1 MYAIPRFEVTNEQVQ
16 YAKNALQRSLDSFDY
31 SQYSHTRK
39 LSQDDLYRFF
49 CGFLGEVLFA
59 DVYRLP
65 RPKECYGLNGQD
77 NGLDFVLG
85 GENCDVKT
93 SFLRT
98 FPTIATQLSF
108 ILSLY
113 TIDKIS
119 SLTTRYFFI
128 KIVETT
134 KNYFAY
140 FVGSAT
146 KQQIKERKIGNVY
159 KKGEAM
165 QTASKNG
172 LSEIVVKNDIMR
184 IDATQLIPTKI
195 TSGLEKMPN
204 FELVKFQN

>member
-1 MYAIPRFEVTNEQVQ
+1 MHAIPRFEVTNEQVQ

-65 RPKECYGLNGQD
+65 RPKDCYGLNGQD
-77 NGLDFVLG
+77 NGLDFILG
-85 GENCDVKT
+85 SENCDVKT

-98 FPTIATQLSF
+98 FPTVATQLSF
-108 ILSLY
+108 TLSLY
-113 TIDKIS
+113 AIDKIS

-128 KIVETT
+128 KIIETQ
-134 KNYFAY
+134 KGYFAY

-146 KQQIKERKIGNVY
+146 KDEVKGRKIGSVY
-159 KKGEAM
+159 KKGEVM
-165 QTASKNG
+165 QTISKNG
-172 LSEIVVKNDIMR
+172 VSEIIVKNDIIR
-184 IDATQLIPTKI
+184 IDATQLMPTKI
-195 TSGLEKMPN
+195 TAGIMKMPN
-204 FELVKFQN
+204 FELLKFQD